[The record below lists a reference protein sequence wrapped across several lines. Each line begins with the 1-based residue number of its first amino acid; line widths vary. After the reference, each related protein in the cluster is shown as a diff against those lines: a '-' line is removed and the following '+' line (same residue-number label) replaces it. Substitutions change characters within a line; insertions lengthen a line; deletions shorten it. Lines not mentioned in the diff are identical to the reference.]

1 MYKIKINDKEYQ
13 VPTSFADI
21 TMEDYVRCFR
31 GLKDTDNLDGADLF
45 YAVRENES
53 KIVSRLLGEDDDFCM
68 NMPVVIYNDLAESC
82 EFIYRLRD
90 LPHMNE
96 IVVDGVKYEIPKPE
110 EFSLR
115 QWIDVDVTMQ
125 DKNNDGKFLELL
137 CILLMQR
144 GEDGKF
150 IPYSGDET
158 KELLD
163 KVKKMKASDGLSI
176 VYHFFLRG
184 EISKRLTRV
193 SSKMEALTH
202 QFRQNTTNL

>member
-1 MYKIKINDKEYQ
+1 MYKITINDKEYH
-13 VPTSFADI
+13 VPTSFDDI
-21 TMEDYVRCFR
+21 TMQDYVRCF
-31 GLKDTDNLDGADLF
+31 GHLKETEKLEGSDLF

-53 KIVSRLLGEDDDFCM
+53 KIISRLLGEDDDFCM
-68 NMPVVIYNDLAESC
+68 NMPFVVYNDLVDGC
-82 EFIYRLRD
+82 QFIYHLRD
-90 LPHMNE
+90 LPHKNE
-96 IVVDGVKYEIPKPE
+96 IVIDGVKYEIPKPE

-125 DKNNDGKFLELL
+125 DENNDGKFLELL
-137 CILLMQR
+137 CILLMRR

-176 VYHFFLRG
+176 VYHFFLKG
-184 EISKRLTRV
+184 EISKKLTSI
-193 SSKMEALTH
+193 SSKMEEVIH
-202 QFRQNTTNL
+202 QFRPNTASL

>member
-1 MYKIKINDKEYQ
+1 MYKIKINDKQYQ

-21 TMEDYVRCFR
+21 TMQDYVRCFR
-31 GLKDTDNLDGADLF
+31 GLAETDKLDGADLF

-68 NMPVVIYNDLAESC
+68 DLPVIIYNDLAESC
-82 EFIYRLRD
+82 QFIYRLRD

-110 EFSLR
+110 DFSLR
-115 QWIDVDVTMQ
+115 QWIDMDVTMQ
-125 DKNNDGKFLELL
+125 DEKDDNRFLELL

-150 IPYSGDET
+150 IPYSGDES
-158 KELLD
+158 KELLE
-163 KVKKMKASDGLSI
+163 KVKKMKASEGLSI
-176 VYHFFLRG
+176 VYHFFLKG
-184 EISKRLTRV
+184 EISKKITKV
-193 SSKMEALTH
+193 SSKMGEVIH
-202 QFRQNTTNL
+202 RFRQNIRNL

>member
-1 MYKIKINDKEYQ
+1 MYKIKINDKEYK

-21 TMEDYVRCFR
+21 TMEDYVRCFSHLR
-31 GLKDTDNLDGADLF
+31 ETDNLDDKELF

-53 KIVSRLLGEDDDFCM
+53 IIISRLLGEDDDFCM
-68 NMPVVIYNDLAESC
+68 NMPIVIYNDIAESC
-82 EFIYRLRD
+82 SFIYRLRD

-110 EFSLR
+110 EFTLR

-125 DKNNDGKFLELL
+125 DEKDDNRFLELL

-158 KELLD
+158 KELLE

-176 VYHFFLRG
+176 VYHFFLKG
-184 EISKRLTRV
+184 EISKKITRV
-193 SSKMEALTH
+193 SSKVEALIH
-202 QFRQNTTNL
+202 QFRQNIPSS

>member
-1 MYKIKINDKEYQ
+1 MYNIKINDKEYH

-31 GLKDTDNLDGADLF
+31 GLTDTDNLEGADLF

-110 EFSLR
+110 DFSLR
-115 QWIDVDVTMQ
+115 QWIDMDVTMQ
-125 DKNNDGKFLELL
+125 DEKDDNRFLELL

-144 GEDGKF
+144 G
-150 IPYSGDET
+150 
-158 KELLD
+158 
-163 KVKKMKASDGLSI
+163 VLSI
-176 VYHFFLRG
+176 RTCG
-184 EISKRLTRV
+184 
-193 SSKMEALTH
+193 
-202 QFRQNTTNL
+202 N

>member
-1 MYKIKINDKEYQ
+1 MYKIKINDKEYK

-21 TMEDYVRCFR
+21 TMEDYVRCFAHLR
-31 GLKDTDNLDGADLF
+31 ETDNLDDKELF

-53 KIVSRLLGEDDDFCM
+53 IIISRLLGEDDDFCM
-68 NMPVVIYNDLAESC
+68 NMPIVIYNDIAESC
-82 EFIYRLRD
+82 SFIYRLRD

-110 EFSLR
+110 EFTLR

-125 DKNNDGKFLELL
+125 DEKDDNRFLELL

-158 KELLD
+158 KELLE

-176 VYHFFLRG
+176 VYHFFLKG
-184 EISKRLTRV
+184 EISKKITRV
-193 SSKMEALTH
+193 SSKVEALIH
-202 QFRQNTTNL
+202 QFRQNIPSS